1 MTAEQQTAVELP
13 KDLVIL
19 VNENDDQIGTCD
31 KATAHTHSRLHR
43 AFSIFLVDRR
53 GRILLQRRSI
63 KKYHSGG
70 LWANS
75 CCGHPRPREV
85 TLAAATRRLR
95 EELGLAGA
103 LQHRFVS
110 RYRAQVG
117 PDMEENEIA
126 HVYFGGLTDRAQ
138 PDPNEIMDTQLV
150 DYGDLIDWA
159 RSDDGSLAPW
169 LTLYIGMHR
178 NQIASAILQAASY
191 AKV

>member
-1 MTAEQQTAVELP
+1 MTAEQQTVVELP
-13 KDLVIL
+13 KDRVIL

-31 KATAHTHSRLHR
+31 KATAHAHSRLHR
-43 AFSIFLVDRR
+43 AFSIFLVDRG
-53 GRILLQRRSI
+53 GRILLQRRSLE
-63 KKYHSGG
+63 KYHSGG
-70 LWANS
+70 LWANT
-75 CCGHPRPREV
+75 CCGHPRPREA

-95 EELGLAGA
+95 EELGLAGT

-126 HVYFGGLTDRAQ
+126 HVYFGGLTDLPQ
-138 PDPNEIMDTQLV
+138 PDPSEIMDTQLL

-159 RSDDGSLAPW
+159 RCDEASLAPW
-169 LTLYIGMHR
+169 LTHYIGAHR
-178 NQIASAILQAASY
+178 NQIASAITQTAPY